1 MQYLKYIIIYFLLL
15 FAEKNLLKFISIKG
29 IVPDL
34 ILIFVIIISLQ
45 ENKSKST
52 VIGFIAGLIQ
62 DIFSTY
68 FFGLSALTK
77 SIVGFWGVLF
87 QQPKKKY
94 SLSSYSIAVAI
105 LVLVHE
111 TIFGV
116 IFNLGTHTGFFR
128 LMFQFILPRTV
139 YTLLFAVITYLIFKP
154 VLWKS
159 ERIMD

>member
-15 FAEKNLLKFISIKG
+15 FAEKNLLNFISIKG

-45 ENKSKST
+45 ENRSKST
-52 VIGFIAGLIQ
+52 VIGFIAGLVQ

-77 SIVGFWGVLF
+77 SIVGFWGVFF

-94 SLSSYSIAVAI
+94 SLSSYLITVAM

-111 TIFGV
+111 TIFGI
-116 IFNLGTHTGFFR
+116 IFNLGTHTGFFS

>member
-15 FAEKNLLKFISIKG
+15 FAEKNLVNFISIKG

-34 ILIFVIIISLQ
+34 ILIFIIIISLQ
-45 ENKSKST
+45 ENRSKST
-52 VIGFIAGLIQ
+52 VIGFIAGLVQ

-77 SIVGFWGVLF
+77 SIVGFWGVFF

-94 SLSSYSIAVAI
+94 SLSSYLITVAI

-111 TIFGV
+111 TIFGI
-116 IFNLGTHTGFFR
+116 IFNLGTHTGFFS